1 MPPVIITTVFDRSR
15 ARIWAA
21 FRSPRRTICADAGI
35 AVASTQTASS
45 TLISPHHIDDD
56 VDGEFGVVLAQE
68 ALVAPVVVPLAAVVL
83 AAVQHRVPSAP
94 IDPFQV
100 LVHDVVAPA

>member
-35 AVASTQTASS
+35 AVASTQMASR
-45 TLISPHHIDDD
+45 TLISPHHVDDD
-56 VDGEFGVVLAQE
+56 VDREFGVVLAQE
-68 ALVAPVVVPLAAVVL
+68 ALVSPIVVPLAAVVL
-83 AAVQHRVPSAP
+83 AAVQHREPSATVNP
-94 IDPFQV
+94 LQV
-100 LVHDVVAPA
+100 LVHDVVAP